1 VHIATADSI
10 WAFELGQRATEIA
23 GKLGVSAVRFGPGPL
38 PSAAAAVPATA
49 APAPTPEQ
57 VRDAAL
63 LAVEIRDEKLR
74 ESVQKAISLGLA
86 RAAANRP
93 V

>member
-1 VHIATADSI
+1 
-10 WAFELGQRATEIA
+10 
-23 GKLGVSAVRFGPGPL
+23 
-38 PSAAAAVPATA
+38 VPATA